1 MLNVDIMHP
10 RIKGQKCISLTWAQV
25 AIFNVKGLYTY
36 LGEGDD
42 PVVGDAG
49 TAAIVHH
56 NGRVPSV
63 TRI

>member
-1 MLNVDIMHP
+1 MLNVDIMYP
-10 RIKGQKCISLTWAQV
+10 RNKGQKCFSLTWAQV